1 MKQLIKPILL
11 TMLLC
16 MMGMFAYAHDIS
28 VANADGKTIYY
39 TWSNNRTELSVSYR
53 GNSSTA
59 YTNTYSGNLVI
70 PSKVTYNGKDY
81 PVTGISY
88 SAFQNSYNLTSITIP
103 TSVKSIGSSLFT
115 GCSSLATIIVE
126 SGNVTYDSR
135 NNCNA
140 IIKTENNQLIA
151 GCKNTVI
158 PNTVVSIGYGAF
170 YGCSGLTSISIPN
183 SVTSIGYSAFY
194 NCYNITSFTIPS
206 SVTSIG
212 SNAFTGTGIY
222 ENTPDGLFYI
232 GNWLC
237 GYKGTM
243 PANTTLSIKE
253 GTIGIASGCLLEC
266 AENLVGITIPSSMTS
281 INDGAFSEC
290 YKLTSITIPNSVT
303 SIGNGAFELCTSL
316 TSITIPNSVTSIGSY
331 AFNDC
336 SSLTSIT
343 IPNSVTS
350 IGNYAF
356 YWCTS
361 LTSITIPGSVNSIGY
376 GAFLEDNSLTSVTIC
391 DGVTSIGNGAF
402 ECCTSLTSITIPNSV
417 TSIGDGAFT
426 DCI

>member
-39 TWSNNRTELSVSYR
+39 TWSINRTELSVSYR
-53 GNSSTA
+53 GNSSTS
-59 YTNTYSGNLVI
+59 YTNTYSGSLVI

-88 SAFQNSYNLTSITIP
+88 NAFKNSYNLTSITIP
-103 TSVKSIGSSLFT
+103 TSVKSIGSSLFD
-115 GCSSLATIIVE
+115 GCSNLATIVVE

-140 IIKTENNQLIA
+140 IIATETNQLIA

-158 PNTVVSIGYGAF
+158 PNTVVSIGNGAFYGCSGLTSITIPNSVTSIGNLAF

-194 NCYNITSFTIPS
+194 NCYNIMSFTIPS

-212 SNAFTGTGIY
+212 SDAFTGTGIY
-222 ENTPDGLFYI
+222 ENAPDGLFYI

-253 GTIGIASGCLLEC
+253 GTIGIASGCLWEC
-266 AENLVGITIPSSMTS
+266 SGNFGVTIPSSMTS

-303 SIGNGAFELCTSL
+303 SIGKGAFW
-316 TSITIPNSVTSIGSY
+316 G
-331 AFNDC
+331 C

-350 IGNYAF
+350 IGE
-356 YWCTS
+356 
-361 LTSITIPGSVNSIGY
+361 
-376 GAFLEDNSLTSVTIC
+376 GAFQECSSLTSVTIPNS
-391 DGVTSIGNGAF
+391 VISIGDYAF
-402 ECCTSLTSITIPNSV
+402 EGCSSLTSITIPNSV
-417 TSIGDGAFT
+417 TSIGSSAFQG
-426 DCI
+426 CI